1 MRTASKVRRI
11 KIGIRR
17 PEVSI
22 QEAKEVV
29 RRMKAG
35 EKLPER
41 EEELYFADLAT
52 LRKALSPKRL
62 ALLWAIVEQNP
73 HSVRELAERVGRDIK
88 NVSQDLAFPSRLG
101 LVELKETRRG
111 APQAPTLPY
120 DEIDFNLRIRA

>member
-1 MRTASKVRRI
+1 MKGRRI

-17 PEVSI
+17 PEVSLE
-22 QEAKEVV
+22 EAKEVV

-62 ALLWAIVEQNP
+62 ALLWAIVEQSP
-73 HSVRELAERVGRDIK
+73 HSVWELAERVGRDIK
-88 NVSQDLAFPSRLG
+88 NVSQDLAFLSRLG

-120 DEIDFNLRIRA
+120 DEIDFNLRIRS

>member
-1 MRTASKVRRI
+1 M
-11 KIGIRR
+11 
-17 PEVSI
+17 

-29 RRMKAG
+29 RHMKAG

-73 HSVRELAERVGRDIK
+73 HSVRELAKRVGRDIK
-88 NVSQDLAFPSRLG
+88 NVSQDLAFLSRLG

-111 APQAPTLPY
+111 VPQAPTLPY
-120 DEIDFNLRIRA
+120 DEIDFNLRIWA

>member
-1 MRTASKVRRI
+1 MRVRRM

-17 PEVSI
+17 PEESLR
-22 QEAKEVV
+22 EAKEIA
-29 RRMKAG
+29 RRLKAG

-62 ALLWAIVEQNP
+62 ALLWAIAEHEP
-73 HSVRELAERVGRDIK
+73 RSVRELAEQVGRDIK
-88 NVSQDLAFPSRLG
+88 NVSQDLAFLAQLG
-101 LVELKETRRG
+101 LVELKEARRG
-111 APQAPTLPY
+111 MPQAPTLPY